1 MRVRIKAET
10 RSFCPKKCGLRKG
23 DLAEVVEEEYE
34 PENLILGCLG
44 GRFVGVYV
52 PNPSSPARPSF
63 YSALTWSLLMGH
75 PRATN
80 VKCRTCTCWMTN
92 EGSMSCRFPHRPDIV
107 DATMFMFMCPEC
119 NGIVTQGGVYGPE
132 QRIPTDPGGDHGSQP
147 VDAAPVQGD

>member
-52 PNPSSPARPSF
+52 PNPMQPGKTVF
-63 YSALTWSLLMGH
+63 LLGSDVEFVDGPP
-75 PRATN
+75 PRDKRE
-80 VKCRTCTCWMTN
+80 V
-92 EGSMSCRFPHRPDIV
+92 PDLHLLDDQRGV
-107 DATMFMFMCPEC
+107 D
-119 NGIVTQGGVYGPE
+119 
-132 QRIPTDPGGDHGSQP
+132 
-147 VDAAPVQGD
+147 